1 MKNEDNGKYVGKYKR
16 LYFSLNFSKIIG
28 LYKAINTCCWVHD
41 RYTCNIYGNNSTKE
55 GDEMEL
61 DWSHIFIFS

>member
-28 LYKAINTCCWVHD
+28 LYKAINTMLL
-41 RYTCNIYGNNSTKE
+41 GS
-55 GDEMEL
+55 
-61 DWSHIFIFS
+61 